1 MPPIPRASRWKAGPA
16 PASGLTSDP
25 ARLAACLHGRLPG
38 EQARAAAVPAA
49 GGPGS
54 KRMAAPDAPGALIPA
69 EGQTT
74 RQDAGPGWACH
85 ARAHRFAQPMQQ
97 AGTQASGFA
106 GDDAP
111 G

>member
-25 ARLAACLHGRLPG
+25 SRLAARLPG
-38 EQARAAAVPAA
+38 EQARAVAVPAA

-74 RQDAGPGWACH
+74 RQDAGPGWASH
-85 ARAHRFAQPMQQ
+85 ARAPRFVQPMRQ
-97 AGTQASGFA
+97 AGTQANGFA
-106 GDDAP
+106 GGDAP
-111 G
+111 E